1 MMTETDRST
10 FFISL
15 GTGLIRDKTGS
26 YPICIHAQ
34 TFCIFLCCLA
44 WTIEYVIDYIRSRKE
59 DDSEPKTIDTTTA
72 TTNST
77 ATTPGNN
84 K

>member
-1 MMTETDRST
+1 MCDA
-10 FFISL
+10 
-15 GTGLIRDKTGS
+15 GLIRDKTQS

-34 TFCIFLCCLA
+34 TVCIFLCCLA
-44 WTIEYVIDYIRSRKE
+44 WTIEYVIDYVRSRKNDE
-59 DDSEPKTIDTTTA
+59 SDAKTNETTTA